1 MKRLDQAVADSI
13 KTHPFNRVSDLN
25 PDEFSELM
33 TTIIK
38 NALDSQ
44 EVQDRIAKE
53 IKDALLALPRH

>member
-1 MKRLDQAVADSI
+1 MKRLDQSVADAI
-13 KTHPFNRVSDLN
+13 KTYPFNCVSELN

-33 TTIIK
+33 TVIIK
-38 NALDSQ
+38 NVLDSQ